1 MKIEVLGAGCPKCL
15 KLESMVKE
23 MVSRL
28 GLDAEV
34 SHVYNIDEIVERG
47 VMMTPALVVDGKVK
61 LSGKLPSETELKN
74 ILTGLH

>member
-15 KLESMVKE
+15 KLESMVKGA
-23 MVSRL
+23 VARL

-34 SHVYNIDEIVERG
+34 SHVYNVDEIVERG

-61 LSGKLPSETELKN
+61 LSGRLPSESELNNFLKG
-74 ILTGLH
+74 TS